1 MTQDS
6 LSAKHQAVARRMAER
21 GYRVIIGYGKGG
33 FWVRNP
39 DMTKPPFVDHNRSFI
54 PFRKAKVL
62 FLQDRHAGV
71 KPAIPG
77 NSFARQA

>member
-1 MTQDS
+1 MTRDS
-6 LSAKHQAVARRMAER
+6 LSAEHQAVARCLWAR

-39 DMTKPPFVDHNRSFI
+39 DITKPPFVDHNSFI
-54 PFRKAKVL
+54 SSRKAKVL
-62 FLQDRHAGV
+62 FLQDRPAGV
-71 KPAIPG
+71 VPAIPG